1 MFEVEISEEGIAV
14 VTLGHGK
21 ANALDIEFCEA
32 LRGQFEKLR
41 TSDARSVVITGQGR
55 IFSAGV
61 DLLRAADGGPDYLKK
76 FVPVLN
82 ALYRTI
88 FFFPK
93 PVIAAVNGH
102 AIAGGCVLA
111 CCADYRLL
119 AQDSGRMGVTELRV
133 GLPFPAFAFE
143 VLRFTTSPLHFP
155 KFTASG
161 ETFETEGSLARGL
174 ADEAVPPAEL
184 MPRALAKA
192 GSLAAI
198 RPEAFA
204 VNKLHTRR
212 PVQDWLDADA
222 ARLEAEV
229 MEVWLAADTTASI
242 RAYAAQTFKK
252 P

>member
-1 MFEVEISEEGIAV
+1 MFDVQIRDGVAV
-14 VTLGHGK
+14 VTLRHGK
-21 ANALDIEFCEA
+21 ANALDIEICDA
-32 LRGQFEKLR
+32 LRQQFGKFR
-41 TSDARSVVITGQGR
+41 GSDVRAVVITGEGR

-61 DLLRAADGGPDYLKK
+61 DLLRAADGGPRYLEA

-82 ALYRTI
+82 ELYRSI

-93 PVIAAVNGH
+93 PVVAAINGH

-111 CCADYRLL
+111 CCADYRVL
-119 AQDSGRMGVTELRV
+119 AENSGRMGVTELLV

-143 VLRFTTSPLHFP
+143 VLRFTTAPLHFP

-161 ETFETEGSLARGL
+161 ETFDTGGALACGF
-174 ADEAVPPAEL
+174 ADEAVPAGEL
-184 MPRALAKA
+184 MPRALAA
-192 GSLAAI
+192 QALAAI

-212 PVQDWLDADA
+212 PVQDWLDTHA
-222 ARLEAEV
+222 AKLEAEV
-229 MEVWLAADTTASI
+229 MKVWLAPDTTASI
-242 RAYAAQTFKK
+242 RGYAARTFKK